1 MRRLQ
6 LRVRLFGLTVLVATS
21 SMVVAQV
28 PSAPSAVRPALTLE
42 EALNSALT
50 AHPLIQAARA
60 RADAARGSRQTAGT
74 WPNPLATYSVED
86 AAFPGQGPFTR
97 LETERSAYITYPL
110 ESFFQRQPRMERAD
124 WAIQEAEGEV
134 VGAHRRVAREVT
146 RAFYKV
152 ALARV
157 AVSVAQESKAAVDR
171 LVEYLRARVSQ
182 GASPEAE
189 LIRAEVERDQTA
201 TEVTLAEV
209 ELVRARVELQP
220 LLGDASR
227 PLDSLEVSVPEP
239 PTSAPELPALEPFMQ
254 HASARPELV
263 SARAR
268 VAGAQAALAHERK
281 LVVREVGA
289 SFGVKRTSGVNSM
302 IAGVSLSVPLFDTNS
317 GEVGRAT
324 AERIA
329 AEQELAWAERAVAA
343 EVSGAYEV
351 ARRLSAQLVVLRGTF
366 LSRADE
372 SSRLTL
378 AAYQEGGATL
388 LQALDAGRTLA
399 AARLVYSRA
408 HFAQRESLVDLKV
421 AAGYDPRDRGSR

>member
-1 MRRLQ
+1 MRRLL
-6 LRVRLFGLTVLVATS
+6 LRVRLFGLTVLVATPS
-21 SMVVAQV
+21 VVVAQV
-28 PSAPSAVRPALTLE
+28 PSAPSPIRPALTLE
-42 EALNSALT
+42 EALTSALT

-60 RADAARGSRQTAGT
+60 RVDAARGSRQTAGT

-86 AAFPGQGPFTR
+86 TAFPGQGRITR

-134 VGAHRRVAREVT
+134 VGAHRRVSREVT
-146 RAFYKV
+146 RAFYRV
-152 ALARV
+152 ALAQV
-157 AVSVAQESKAAVDR
+157 AVTVAQESKAAVDR

-209 ELVRARVELQP
+209 ELVRDRAELQP
-220 LLGDASR
+220 LLGDAWRS
-227 PLDSLEVSVPEP
+227 LDSLEVSVPEP
-239 PTSAPELPALEPFMQ
+239 STGAPELPALEAFMQ

-343 EVSGAYEV
+343 EVSAAYEV
-351 ARRLSAQLVVLRGTF
+351 ARRLSAQLVALRGTF

-388 LQALDAGRTLA
+388 LQALDASRTLA

-421 AAGYDPRDRGSR
+421 AAAYDPRDRGSR